1 MRLRRDAYTT
11 KELTVRTWPDF
22 VSLFSKG
29 NGWDFCWCMHFQRP
43 RTLPKGQRRRTRA
56 ERGVRNRRQK
66 KELVE
71 QGLAHG
77 ILVYAKG
84 EPVGWCQYG
93 PREELSRIDNK
104 RNYRC
109 SAGGSSLIDQNE
121 GWGCGRGLSHDS
133 LGGTLPSTRAPMR
146 AYSGVW
152 QCIHARNVI
161 HVRKAGDLRWWDRM
175 G

>member
-1 MRLRRDAYTT
+1 MSVRRDAYTT
-11 KELTVRTWPDF
+11 KDLTVRTWPDF

-71 QGLAHG
+71 HGLAHG

-84 EPVGWCQYG
+84 EPVGWCPG
-93 PREELSRIDNK
+93 RVKSCPESTTKGIIESCHWERATRTSGELAVS
-104 RNYRC
+104 
-109 SAGGSSLIDQNE
+109 
-121 GWGCGRGLSHDS
+121 
-133 LGGTLPSTRAPMR
+133 
-146 AYSGVW
+146 
-152 QCIHARNVI
+152 
-161 HVRKAGDLRWWDRM
+161 
-175 G
+175 